1 MRISLVS
8 FADHSF
14 TVKAP
19 NLKWSSCTVRPA
31 SVALPVIMFQELEI
45 FTGFTFDETKM
56 HPKLYRNKA
65 TPPRAATCMP
75 RTHSGNMAT
84 YVPLPQGVG
93 QNVVFGTCLGR
104 ENLIRVPRLFI
115 TTSKRGSGGPFQIRK
130 LKEVLLHADEM
141 RWMDCRGFEV
151 SVHR

>member
-104 ENLIRVPRLFI
+104 ENLIRVLEAVHHDLKAWIWWPLPNQEAQRSSI
-115 TTSKRGSGGPFQIRK
+115 TCGRNALDG
-130 LKEVLLHADEM
+130 L
-141 RWMDCRGFEV
+141 
-151 SVHR
+151 